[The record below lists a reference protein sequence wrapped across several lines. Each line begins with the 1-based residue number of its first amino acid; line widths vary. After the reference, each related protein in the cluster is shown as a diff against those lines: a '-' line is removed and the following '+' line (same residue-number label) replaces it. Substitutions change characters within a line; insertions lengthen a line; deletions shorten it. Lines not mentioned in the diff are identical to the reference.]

1 MNLFL
6 ATGIYEGD
14 KFTDNGLRFMQV
26 SLPATNTKGQNVPVF
41 VVPNKAAGETFDE
54 FQPGV
59 NVLIGGRIYISR
71 QDYMVYIMPT
81 QAVQLSG
88 NVSINKVNL
97 SGRVGAIPEQTRDD
111 LFNFTLICQAPP
123 QQVLGHDG
131 EKGIGFRMTAWGDDA
146 KRLRTRLYVGRGIS
160 LEAVMKYNTWTDKE
174 GNTKGSYQYQ
184 VRSNMYSLF
193 DKNKEQKDQQLKDQI
208 VTMNNNKELE
218 VRTVEP
224 YQDMVAPRAP
234 IAQVDEDSIPF

>member
-6 ATGIYEGD
+6 ATGTYTGD

-26 SLPATNTKGQNVPVF
+26 SVPSTNNNGLAAPVF
-41 VVPNKAAGETFDE
+41 VVPNKAAGDTFDTFKE
-54 FQPGV
+54 NT

-71 QDYMVYIMPT
+71 QDYMVYVMPT

-97 SGRVGAIPEQTRDD
+97 AGRVGAIPEQTRDD
-111 LFNFTLICQAPP
+111 LFNFTLICQAPA

-146 KRLRTRLYVGRGIS
+146 KRLRSRLYVGRGIA

-184 VRSNMYSLF
+184 VRSNMYSIF
-193 DKNKEQKDQQLKDQI
+193 DKSKEQKDQPSVDKV
-208 VTMNNNKELE
+208 VTMNSNKELE

-224 YQDMVAPRAP
+224 YQGTVARVPV
-234 IAQVDEDSIPF
+234 AQVDEDSIPF